1 MLINAKTNWARLETE
16 APDGVNIVK
25 LVTMQDGIA
34 TTFYEHGDILQYHL
48 KFPDAEPLPMVRAFH
63 YLPPPVSVLNIAVG
77 WVCPHTRVP
86 PRGGCGSWKRV
97 HSEQWLYYPTWSKL
111 NHHRQSLAQLPRRLL
126 GSCIPVW
133 HRHPWRATGRQFHP
147 RLALFALHYGV
158 QGRSTANHHGRSW
171 RAHVWHADIRSKLT
185 DAEFRNRPF
194 THHLC

>member
-77 WVCPHTRVP
+77 
-86 PRGGCGSWKRV
+86 
-97 HSEQWLYYPTWSKL
+97 
-111 NHHRQSLAQLPRRLL
+111 
-126 GSCIPVW
+126 
-133 HRHPWRATGRQFHP
+133 
-147 RLALFALHYGV
+147 
-158 QGRSTANHHGRSW
+158 
-171 RAHVWHADIRSKLT
+171 
-185 DAEFRNRPF
+185 
-194 THHLC
+194 